1 MFYQRSIRVMNYYNY
16 TNRNYPCSCTP
27 SEDNSVV
34 IPGPQGPKGERG
46 PQGPKGEKGD
56 QGCPGPV
63 GPRGMAG
70 PMGPRGPQGV
80 RGDAGPK
87 GDPGMVGPQGIQGNQ
102 GPMGPQGDRGPV
114 GPKGDPGEMGP
125 IGPKGDK
132 GDAGERGPIGA
143 QGPMGEQ
150 GPQGVTGPQGPQ
162 GERGC
167 PGPMG
172 EQGPQGNTGSTGA
185 TPTIEVGTVSSGR
198 TAQVT
203 ANNTDTGIS
212 LDFVVPIG
220 ATGATGEQGPQGNTG
235 SIGATPTIEV
245 GTVSSGRTA
254 QVTANN
260 TDTGISLDFVVPVG
274 ATGATGAQG
283 IKGETG
289 AVGEQGPKGD
299 TGPIGITPTVQI
311 GTVNSGEIAQVTANE
326 TDTGVSLDF
335 VVPVGATGP
344 TGAQGAKGETGATGP
359 TGVQGTKGETGATG
373 PTGAQGAKGE
383 TGATGPTG
391 AQGAKGETGATG
403 PTGAQGAKGETGA
416 TGPTGAQG
424 IQGVTGQTPN
434 IAVAEDTP
442 TSYKVS
448 FKTDTQEITSPNLK
462 SNVAYYNAN
471 LATLNSYIDIPLDNL
486 TFTVANTSIT
496 SVRMSVQPKVAT
508 TPVLADIRR
517 TSIYDG
523 ASVESQTFNN
533 TTVAAK
539 LVIDDLVYSQS
550 QEINWIRIRQQNPT
564 TKLWSMCE
572 IRTFIS
578 QGGAR
583 TTVCVEWIYTGAS
596 FEVPTH
602 S

>member
-1 MFYQRSIRVMNYYNY
+1 MFYQRSIRVMNYYNC

-114 GPKGDPGEMGP
+114 GPKGD
-125 IGPKGDK
+125 K
-132 GDAGERGPIGA
+132 GDAGERGPVGA

-185 TPTIEVGTVSSGR
+185 TPTVEVGTVSSGR
-198 TAQVT
+198 TAQVI
-203 ANNTDTGIS
+203 ANNTDTG
-212 LDFVVPIG
+212 V
-220 ATGATGEQGPQGNTG
+220 
-235 SIGATPTIEV
+235 
-245 GTVSSGRTA
+245 
-254 QVTANN
+254 
-260 TDTGISLDFVVPVG
+260 SLDFVVPVG

-283 IKGETG
+283 ETG
-289 AVGEQGPKGD
+289 A
-299 TGPIGITPTVQI
+299 I
-311 GTVNSGEIAQVTANE
+311 
-326 TDTGVSLDF
+326 
-335 VVPVGATGP
+335 GP
-344 TGAQGAKGETGATGP
+344 TGAQGAKGEAGATGP
-359 TGVQGTKGETGATG
+359 TGV
-373 PTGAQGAKGE
+373 QGAKGE

-391 AQGAKGETGATG
+391 AQGAKGETGAA
-403 PTGAQGAKGETGA
+403 GA
-416 TGPTGAQG
+416 TGAQG

-486 TFTVANTSIT
+486 TFTVANTSTT

>member
-1 MFYQRSIRVMNYYNY
+1 MNYYNC

-34 IPGPQGPKGERG
+34 IPG

-132 GDAGERGPIGA
+132 GDAGERGPVGA

-185 TPTIEVGTVSSGR
+185 IPTVEVGTVSSGR
-198 TAQVT
+198 TAQVI
-203 ANNTDTGIS
+203 ANN
-212 LDFVVPIG
+212 
-220 ATGATGEQGPQGNTG
+220 
-235 SIGATPTIEV
+235 
-245 GTVSSGRTA
+245 
-254 QVTANN
+254 
-260 TDTGISLDFVVPVG
+260 
-274 ATGATGAQG
+274 
-283 IKGETG
+283 
-289 AVGEQGPKGD
+289 
-299 TGPIGITPTVQI
+299 
-311 GTVNSGEIAQVTANE
+311 

-335 VVPVGATGP
+335 VVPVGATGS
-344 TGAQGAKGETGATGP
+344 TGAKGETGATGS
-359 TGVQGTKGETGATG
+359 
-373 PTGAQGAKGE
+373 TGAQGAKGE
-383 TGATGPTG
+383 A
-391 AQGAKGETGATG
+391 
-403 PTGAQGAKGETGA
+403 GA

-486 TFTVANTSIT
+486 TFTVANTSTT

>member
-1 MFYQRSIRVMNYYNY
+1 MFYQRSIRVMNYYNC

-34 IPGPQGPKGERG
+34 IPGPQGPKGER
-46 PQGPKGEKGD
+46 
-56 QGCPGPV
+56 
-63 GPRGMAG
+63 
-70 PMGPRGPQGV
+70 
-80 RGDAGPK
+80 
-87 GDPGMVGPQGIQGNQ
+87 GPQGIQGNQ

-132 GDAGERGPIGA
+132 GDAGERGPVGA

-185 TPTIEVGTVSSGR
+185 TPTVEVGTVSSGR
-198 TAQVT
+198 TAQVI
-203 ANNTDTGIS
+203 ANN
-212 LDFVVPIG
+212 
-220 ATGATGEQGPQGNTG
+220 
-235 SIGATPTIEV
+235 
-245 GTVSSGRTA
+245 
-254 QVTANN
+254 
-260 TDTGISLDFVVPVG
+260 
-274 ATGATGAQG
+274 
-283 IKGETG
+283 
-289 AVGEQGPKGD
+289 
-299 TGPIGITPTVQI
+299 
-311 GTVNSGEIAQVTANE
+311 

-359 TGVQGTKGETGATG
+359 TGAQGAKGEAGATG
-373 PTGAQGAKGE
+373 PTGAQGAKGEAGATGPTGVQGAKGE

-416 TGPTGAQG
+416 TGATGAQG

-486 TFTVANTSIT
+486 TFTVANTSTT

>member
-1 MFYQRSIRVMNYYNY
+1 MFYQRSIRVMNYYNC

-114 GPKGDPGEMGP
+114 GPKGD
-125 IGPKGDK
+125 K
-132 GDAGERGPIGA
+132 GDAGERGPVGA

-185 TPTIEVGTVSSGR
+185 TPTVEVGTVSSGR
-198 TAQVT
+198 TAQVI
-203 ANNTDTGIS
+203 ANNTDTG
-212 LDFVVPIG
+212 V
-220 ATGATGEQGPQGNTG
+220 
-235 SIGATPTIEV
+235 
-245 GTVSSGRTA
+245 
-254 QVTANN
+254 
-260 TDTGISLDFVVPVG
+260 SLDFVVPVG

-283 IKGETG
+283 ETG
-289 AVGEQGPKGD
+289 A
-299 TGPIGITPTVQI
+299 I
-311 GTVNSGEIAQVTANE
+311 
-326 TDTGVSLDF
+326 
-335 VVPVGATGP
+335 GP
-344 TGAQGAKGETGATGP
+344 TGAQGAKGETGAA
-359 TGVQGTKGETGATG
+359 GA
-373 PTGAQGAKGE
+373 
-383 TGATGPTG
+383 
-391 AQGAKGETGATG
+391 
-403 PTGAQGAKGETGA
+403 
-416 TGPTGAQG
+416 TGAQG

-486 TFTVANTSIT
+486 TFTVANTSTT

>member
-1 MFYQRSIRVMNYYNY
+1 MFYQRSIRVMNYYNC

-132 GDAGERGPIGA
+132 GDAGERGPVGA

-185 TPTIEVGTVSSGR
+185 TPTVEVGTVSSGR
-198 TAQVT
+198 TAQVI
-203 ANNTDTGIS
+203 ANN
-212 LDFVVPIG
+212 
-220 ATGATGEQGPQGNTG
+220 
-235 SIGATPTIEV
+235 
-245 GTVSSGRTA
+245 
-254 QVTANN
+254 
-260 TDTGISLDFVVPVG
+260 
-274 ATGATGAQG
+274 
-283 IKGETG
+283 
-289 AVGEQGPKGD
+289 
-299 TGPIGITPTVQI
+299 
-311 GTVNSGEIAQVTANE
+311 

-335 VVPVGATGP
+335 VVPVGAA
-344 TGAQGAKGETGATGP
+344 GA
-359 TGVQGTKGETGATG
+359 
-373 PTGAQGAKGE
+373 
-383 TGATGPTG
+383 
-391 AQGAKGETGATG
+391 
-403 PTGAQGAKGETGA
+403 
-416 TGPTGAQG
+416 TGAQG

-486 TFTVANTSIT
+486 TFTVANTSTT

>member
-1 MFYQRSIRVMNYYNY
+1 MFYQRSIRVMNYYNC

-114 GPKGDPGEMGP
+114 GPKGD
-125 IGPKGDK
+125 K
-132 GDAGERGPIGA
+132 GDAGERGPVGA

-185 TPTIEVGTVSSGR
+185 IPTVEVGTVSSGR
-198 TAQVT
+198 TAQVI
-203 ANNTDTGIS
+203 ANNTDTG
-212 LDFVVPIG
+212 V
-220 ATGATGEQGPQGNTG
+220 
-235 SIGATPTIEV
+235 
-245 GTVSSGRTA
+245 
-254 QVTANN
+254 
-260 TDTGISLDFVVPVG
+260 SLDFVVPVG

-283 IKGETG
+283 ETG
-289 AVGEQGPKGD
+289 A
-299 TGPIGITPTVQI
+299 I
-311 GTVNSGEIAQVTANE
+311 
-326 TDTGVSLDF
+326 
-335 VVPVGATGP
+335 
-344 TGAQGAKGETGATGP
+344 
-359 TGVQGTKGETGATG
+359 G

-403 PTGAQGAKGETGA
+403 AS
-416 TGPTGAQG
+416 GAQG

-486 TFTVANTSIT
+486 TFTVANTSTT

>member
-1 MFYQRSIRVMNYYNY
+1 MNYYNC

-34 IPGPQGPKGERG
+34 IPGPQGPKGER
-46 PQGPKGEKGD
+46 
-56 QGCPGPV
+56 
-63 GPRGMAG
+63 
-70 PMGPRGPQGV
+70 
-80 RGDAGPK
+80 
-87 GDPGMVGPQGIQGNQ
+87 GPQGIQGNQ

-132 GDAGERGPIGA
+132 GDAGERGPVGA

-185 TPTIEVGTVSSGR
+185 TPTVEVGTVSSGR
-198 TAQVT
+198 TAQVI
-203 ANNTDTGIS
+203 ANNTDTG
-212 LDFVVPIG
+212 V
-220 ATGATGEQGPQGNTG
+220 
-235 SIGATPTIEV
+235 
-245 GTVSSGRTA
+245 
-254 QVTANN
+254 
-260 TDTGISLDFVVPVG
+260 SLDFVVPVG

-283 IKGETG
+283 ETG
-289 AVGEQGPKGD
+289 A
-299 TGPIGITPTVQI
+299 I
-311 GTVNSGEIAQVTANE
+311 
-326 TDTGVSLDF
+326 
-335 VVPVGATGP
+335 GP
-344 TGAQGAKGETGATGP
+344 TGAQGA
-359 TGVQGTKGETGATG
+359 QGETGATG

-403 PTGAQGAKGETGA
+403 A
-416 TGPTGAQG
+416 TGAQG

-486 TFTVANTSIT
+486 TFTVANTSTT

>member
-1 MFYQRSIRVMNYYNY
+1 MNYYNC

-34 IPGPQGPKGERG
+34 IPGPQGPKGER
-46 PQGPKGEKGD
+46 
-56 QGCPGPV
+56 
-63 GPRGMAG
+63 
-70 PMGPRGPQGV
+70 
-80 RGDAGPK
+80 
-87 GDPGMVGPQGIQGNQ
+87 GPQGIQGNQ

-132 GDAGERGPIGA
+132 GDAGERGPVGA

-185 TPTIEVGTVSSGR
+185 TPTVEVGTVSSGR
-198 TAQVT
+198 TAQVI
-203 ANNTDTGIS
+203 ANNTDTG
-212 LDFVVPIG
+212 V
-220 ATGATGEQGPQGNTG
+220 
-235 SIGATPTIEV
+235 
-245 GTVSSGRTA
+245 
-254 QVTANN
+254 
-260 TDTGISLDFVVPVG
+260 SLDFVVPVG

-283 IKGETG
+283 ETG
-289 AVGEQGPKGD
+289 AIGPTGAQGAKGEAGA
-299 TGPIGITPTVQI
+299 TGPTGAQ
-311 GTVNSGEIAQVTANE
+311 GAKGEA
-326 TDTGVSLDF
+326 GV
-335 VVPVGATGP
+335 TGP
-344 TGAQGAKGETGATGP
+344 TGAQGAKGETGATG
-359 TGVQGTKGETGATG
+359 A
-373 PTGAQGAKGE
+373 
-383 TGATGPTG
+383 
-391 AQGAKGETGATG
+391 
-403 PTGAQGAKGETGA
+403 
-416 TGPTGAQG
+416 TGAQG

-486 TFTVANTSIT
+486 TFTVANTSTT

>member
-1 MFYQRSIRVMNYYNY
+1 MNYYNC
-16 TNRNYPCSCTP
+16 TNRNYPYSCTP

-63 GPRGMAG
+63 GPRGMVG

-132 GDAGERGPIGA
+132 GDAGERGPVGA
-143 QGPMGEQ
+143 QGPIGEQ

-185 TPTIEVGTVSSGR
+185 TPTVEVGTVSSGR
-198 TAQVT
+198 TAQVI
-203 ANNTDTGIS
+203 ANNTDTG
-212 LDFVVPIG
+212 V
-220 ATGATGEQGPQGNTG
+220 
-235 SIGATPTIEV
+235 
-245 GTVSSGRTA
+245 
-254 QVTANN
+254 
-260 TDTGISLDFVVPVG
+260 SLDFVVPVG

-283 IKGETG
+283 VKGETG
-289 AVGEQGPKGD
+289 A
-299 TGPIGITPTVQI
+299 TG
-311 GTVNSGEIAQVTANE
+311 A
-326 TDTGVSLDF
+326 
-335 VVPVGATGP
+335 
-344 TGAQGAKGETGATGP
+344 TGAQGVKGETGATGP
-359 TGVQGTKGETGATG
+359 TGVQGIKGETGATG
-373 PTGAQGAKGE
+373 A
-383 TGATGPTG
+383 
-391 AQGAKGETGATG
+391 
-403 PTGAQGAKGETGA
+403 
-416 TGPTGAQG
+416 TGAQG

-486 TFTVANTSIT
+486 IFTVANTSIT
-496 SVRMSVQPKVAT
+496 SVRMSVQPKVST

-539 LVIDDLVYSQS
+539 LVVDDLVYSQS

-583 TTVCVEWIYTGAS
+583 TTICVEWIYTGAS

>member
-1 MFYQRSIRVMNYYNY
+1 
-16 TNRNYPCSCTP
+16 
-27 SEDNSVV
+27 
-34 IPGPQGPKGERG
+34 
-46 PQGPKGEKGD
+46 
-56 QGCPGPV
+56 
-63 GPRGMAG
+63 
-70 PMGPRGPQGV
+70 
-80 RGDAGPK
+80 
-87 GDPGMVGPQGIQGNQ
+87 
-102 GPMGPQGDRGPV
+102 MGPQGDRGPV

-132 GDAGERGPIGA
+132 GDAGERGPVGA

-172 EQGPQGNTGSTGA
+172 EQGPQGNTGPTGA

-198 TAQVT
+198 TAQVI
-203 ANNTDTGIS
+203 ANNTDTG
-212 LDFVVPIG
+212 V
-220 ATGATGEQGPQGNTG
+220 
-235 SIGATPTIEV
+235 
-245 GTVSSGRTA
+245 
-254 QVTANN
+254 
-260 TDTGISLDFVVPVG
+260 SLDFVVPVG

-283 IKGETG
+283 ETG
-289 AVGEQGPKGD
+289 A
-299 TGPIGITPTVQI
+299 I
-311 GTVNSGEIAQVTANE
+311 
-326 TDTGVSLDF
+326 
-335 VVPVGATGP
+335 
-344 TGAQGAKGETGATGP
+344 
-359 TGVQGTKGETGATG
+359 G

-391 AQGAKGETGATG
+391 AQGAKGEPGATG

-416 TGPTGAQG
+416 TGATGAQG

-486 TFTVANTSIT
+486 TFTVANTSTT

>member
-1 MFYQRSIRVMNYYNY
+1 MNYYNC
-16 TNRNYPCSCTP
+16 TNRNYPYSCTP

-34 IPGPQGPKGERG
+34 IPGPQGPKGDRG

-132 GDAGERGPIGA
+132 GDAGERGPVGA

-185 TPTIEVGTVSSGR
+185 TKTVEVGTVSSGR
-198 TAQVT
+198 IAQVI
-203 ANNTDTGIS
+203 ANNTDTG
-212 LDFVVPIG
+212 V
-220 ATGATGEQGPQGNTG
+220 
-235 SIGATPTIEV
+235 
-245 GTVSSGRTA
+245 
-254 QVTANN
+254 
-260 TDTGISLDFVVPVG
+260 SLDFVVPVG

-283 IKGETG
+283 AKGETG
-289 AVGEQGPKGD
+289 ATGVTGEQGPKGE
-299 TGPIGITPTVQI
+299 TGSIGITPTVQI
-311 GTVNSGEIAQVTANE
+311 GTVSSGEIAQVTANE

-335 VVPVGATGP
+335 VVPVGATGA
-344 TGAQGAKGETGATGP
+344 TGAQGAKGETGATG
-359 TGVQGTKGETGATG
+359 A
-373 PTGAQGAKGE
+373 TGAQGAKGE
-383 TGATGPTG
+383 TGATGATG
-391 AQGAKGETGATG
+391 AQGVKGETGATG
-403 PTGAQGAKGETGA
+403 PTGVQGIKGETGA
-416 TGPTGAQG
+416 TGATGAQG

-471 LATLNSYIDIPLDNL
+471 LSTLNSYIDIPLDNL
-486 TFTVANTSIT
+486 IFTVANTSIT
-496 SVRMSVQPKVAT
+496 SVRMSVQPKVST

-539 LVIDDLVYSQS
+539 LVVDDLVYSQS

-583 TTVCVEWIYTGAS
+583 TTICVEWIYTGAS

>member
-1 MFYQRSIRVMNYYNY
+1 MNYYNC

-34 IPGPQGPKGERG
+34 IPGPQGPKGER
-46 PQGPKGEKGD
+46 
-56 QGCPGPV
+56 
-63 GPRGMAG
+63 
-70 PMGPRGPQGV
+70 
-80 RGDAGPK
+80 
-87 GDPGMVGPQGIQGNQ
+87 GPQGIQGNQ

-132 GDAGERGPIGA
+132 GDAGERGPVGA

-185 TPTIEVGTVSSGR
+185 TPTVEVGTVSSGR
-198 TAQVT
+198 TAQVI
-203 ANNTDTGIS
+203 ANNTDTG
-212 LDFVVPIG
+212 V
-220 ATGATGEQGPQGNTG
+220 
-235 SIGATPTIEV
+235 
-245 GTVSSGRTA
+245 
-254 QVTANN
+254 
-260 TDTGISLDFVVPVG
+260 SLDFVVPVG

-283 IKGETG
+283 ETG
-289 AVGEQGPKGD
+289 A
-299 TGPIGITPTVQI
+299 I
-311 GTVNSGEIAQVTANE
+311 
-326 TDTGVSLDF
+326 
-335 VVPVGATGP
+335 GP
-344 TGAQGAKGETGATGP
+344 TGAQGAKGETGAIGP
-359 TGVQGTKGETGATG
+359 TGAQGAQGETGATG

-391 AQGAKGETGATG
+391 AQGAKGEAGATG

-416 TGPTGAQG
+416 TGPTGAQGAKGEAGATGPTGAQGAKGETGATGATGAQG

-486 TFTVANTSIT
+486 TFTVANTSTT

-539 LVIDDLVYSQS
+539 LVIDDLGYSQS

>member
-1 MFYQRSIRVMNYYNY
+1 MNYYNC

-34 IPGPQGPKGERG
+34 IPGPQGPKGER
-46 PQGPKGEKGD
+46 
-56 QGCPGPV
+56 
-63 GPRGMAG
+63 
-70 PMGPRGPQGV
+70 
-80 RGDAGPK
+80 
-87 GDPGMVGPQGIQGNQ
+87 GPQGIQGNQ

-132 GDAGERGPIGA
+132 GDAGERGPVGA

-185 TPTIEVGTVSSGR
+185 TPTVEVGTVSSGR
-198 TAQVT
+198 TAQVI
-203 ANNTDTGIS
+203 ANNTDTG
-212 LDFVVPIG
+212 V
-220 ATGATGEQGPQGNTG
+220 
-235 SIGATPTIEV
+235 
-245 GTVSSGRTA
+245 
-254 QVTANN
+254 
-260 TDTGISLDFVVPVG
+260 SLDFVVPVG

-283 IKGETG
+283 ETG
-289 AVGEQGPKGD
+289 AIGPTGAQGAQGE
-299 TGPIGITPTVQI
+299 T
-311 GTVNSGEIAQVTANE
+311 
-326 TDTGVSLDF
+326 
-335 VVPVGATGP
+335 GATGP
-344 TGAQGAKGETGATGP
+344 TGAQGAKGEAGATGP
-359 TGVQGTKGETGATG
+359 TGV
-373 PTGAQGAKGE
+373 QGAKGE

-403 PTGAQGAKGETGA
+403 A
-416 TGPTGAQG
+416 TGAQG

-486 TFTVANTSIT
+486 TFTVANTSTT

>member
-1 MFYQRSIRVMNYYNY
+1 MNYYNC

-132 GDAGERGPIGA
+132 GDAGERGPVGA

-185 TPTIEVGTVSSGR
+185 TPTVEVGTVSSGR
-198 TAQVT
+198 TAQVI
-203 ANNTDTGIS
+203 ANNTDTG
-212 LDFVVPIG
+212 V
-220 ATGATGEQGPQGNTG
+220 
-235 SIGATPTIEV
+235 
-245 GTVSSGRTA
+245 
-254 QVTANN
+254 
-260 TDTGISLDFVVPVG
+260 SLDFVVPVG
-274 ATGATGAQG
+274 ATGATGAQ
-283 IKGETG
+283 
-289 AVGEQGPKGD
+289 
-299 TGPIGITPTVQI
+299 
-311 GTVNSGEIAQVTANE
+311 
-326 TDTGVSLDF
+326 
-335 VVPVGATGP
+335 
-344 TGAQGAKGETGATGP
+344 
-359 TGVQGTKGETGATG
+359 GETGATG

-391 AQGAKGETGATG
+391 AQGAKGETGAA
-403 PTGAQGAKGETGA
+403 GA
-416 TGPTGAQG
+416 TGAQG

-486 TFTVANTSIT
+486 TFTVANTSTT

>member
-1 MFYQRSIRVMNYYNY
+1 MNYYNC

-34 IPGPQGPKGERG
+34 IPGPQGPKGER
-46 PQGPKGEKGD
+46 
-56 QGCPGPV
+56 
-63 GPRGMAG
+63 
-70 PMGPRGPQGV
+70 
-80 RGDAGPK
+80 
-87 GDPGMVGPQGIQGNQ
+87 GPQGIQGNQ

-132 GDAGERGPIGA
+132 GDAGERGPVGA

-185 TPTIEVGTVSSGR
+185 TPTVEVGTVSSGR
-198 TAQVT
+198 TAQVI
-203 ANNTDTGIS
+203 ANN
-212 LDFVVPIG
+212 
-220 ATGATGEQGPQGNTG
+220 
-235 SIGATPTIEV
+235 
-245 GTVSSGRTA
+245 
-254 QVTANN
+254 
-260 TDTGISLDFVVPVG
+260 
-274 ATGATGAQG
+274 
-283 IKGETG
+283 
-289 AVGEQGPKGD
+289 
-299 TGPIGITPTVQI
+299 
-311 GTVNSGEIAQVTANE
+311 

-335 VVPVGATGP
+335 VVPVGATG
-344 TGAQGAKGETGATGP
+344 A
-359 TGVQGTKGETGATG
+359 
-373 PTGAQGAKGE
+373 
-383 TGATGPTG
+383 
-391 AQGAKGETGATG
+391 
-403 PTGAQGAKGETGA
+403 
-416 TGPTGAQG
+416 TGAQG

-486 TFTVANTSIT
+486 TFTVANTSTT

>member
-1 MFYQRSIRVMNYYNY
+1 MFV
-16 TNRNYPCSCTP
+16 
-27 SEDNSVV
+27 SVH
-34 IPGPQGPKGERG
+34 
-46 PQGPKGEKGD
+46 
-56 QGCPGPV
+56 
-63 GPRGMAG
+63 
-70 PMGPRGPQGV
+70 
-80 RGDAGPK
+80 
-87 GDPGMVGPQGIQGNQ
+87 
-102 GPMGPQGDRGPV
+102 
-114 GPKGDPGEMGP
+114 
-125 IGPKGDK
+125 
-132 GDAGERGPIGA
+132 
-143 QGPMGEQ
+143 
-150 GPQGVTGPQGPQ
+150 
-162 GERGC
+162 
-167 PGPMG
+167 
-172 EQGPQGNTGSTGA
+172 
-185 TPTIEVGTVSSGR
+185 
-198 TAQVT
+198 
-203 ANNTDTGIS
+203 
-212 LDFVVPIG
+212 L
-220 ATGATGEQGPQGNTG
+220 
-235 SIGATPTIEV
+235 
-245 GTVSSGRTA
+245 
-254 QVTANN
+254 
-260 TDTGISLDFVVPVG
+260 
-274 ATGATGAQG
+274 
-283 IKGETG
+283 
-289 AVGEQGPKGD
+289 
-299 TGPIGITPTVQI
+299 
-311 GTVNSGEIAQVTANE
+311 
-326 TDTGVSLDF
+326 
-335 VVPVGATGP
+335 
-344 TGAQGAKGETGATGP
+344 AKGETGATG
-359 TGVQGTKGETGATG
+359 A
-373 PTGAQGAKGE
+373 
-383 TGATGPTG
+383 
-391 AQGAKGETGATG
+391 
-403 PTGAQGAKGETGA
+403 
-416 TGPTGAQG
+416 TGAQG

-486 TFTVANTSIT
+486 TFTVANTSTT

>member
-1 MFYQRSIRVMNYYNY
+1 MNYYNC

-34 IPGPQGPKGERG
+34 IPGPQGPKGER
-46 PQGPKGEKGD
+46 
-56 QGCPGPV
+56 
-63 GPRGMAG
+63 
-70 PMGPRGPQGV
+70 
-80 RGDAGPK
+80 
-87 GDPGMVGPQGIQGNQ
+87 GPQGIQGNQ

-132 GDAGERGPIGA
+132 GDAGERGPVGA

-185 TPTIEVGTVSSGR
+185 TPTVEVGTVSSGR
-198 TAQVT
+198 TAQVI
-203 ANNTDTGIS
+203 ANNTDTG
-212 LDFVVPIG
+212 V
-220 ATGATGEQGPQGNTG
+220 
-235 SIGATPTIEV
+235 
-245 GTVSSGRTA
+245 
-254 QVTANN
+254 
-260 TDTGISLDFVVPVG
+260 SLDFVVPVG

-283 IKGETG
+283 E
-289 AVGEQGPKGD
+289 A
-299 TGPIGITPTVQI
+299 
-311 GTVNSGEIAQVTANE
+311 
-326 TDTGVSLDF
+326 
-335 VVPVGATGP
+335 GATGP
-344 TGAQGAKGETGATGP
+344 TGAQGAKGEAGATGP
-359 TGVQGTKGETGATG
+359 TGV
-373 PTGAQGAKGE
+373 QGAKGE

-416 TGPTGAQG
+416 TGATGAQG

-486 TFTVANTSIT
+486 TFTVANTSTT

>member
-1 MFYQRSIRVMNYYNY
+1 MNYYNC

-114 GPKGDPGEMGP
+114 GPKGDPGEMGL

-132 GDAGERGPIGA
+132 GDAGERGPVGA

-185 TPTIEVGTVSSGR
+185 IPTVEVGTVSSGR
-198 TAQVT
+198 TAQVI
-203 ANNTDTGIS
+203 ANN
-212 LDFVVPIG
+212 
-220 ATGATGEQGPQGNTG
+220 
-235 SIGATPTIEV
+235 
-245 GTVSSGRTA
+245 
-254 QVTANN
+254 
-260 TDTGISLDFVVPVG
+260 
-274 ATGATGAQG
+274 
-283 IKGETG
+283 
-289 AVGEQGPKGD
+289 
-299 TGPIGITPTVQI
+299 
-311 GTVNSGEIAQVTANE
+311 

-335 VVPVGATGP
+335 VVPVGATGS
-344 TGAQGAKGETGATGP
+344 TGAKGETGAIGP
-359 TGVQGTKGETGATG
+359 TGAQGAQGETGATG

-383 TGATGPTG
+383 A
-391 AQGAKGETGATG
+391 
-403 PTGAQGAKGETGA
+403 GA

-486 TFTVANTSIT
+486 TFTVANTSTT

>member
-1 MFYQRSIRVMNYYNY
+1 MFYQRSIRVMNYYNC

-46 PQGPKGEKGD
+46 PQG
-56 QGCPGPV
+56 
-63 GPRGMAG
+63 
-70 PMGPRGPQGV
+70 
-80 RGDAGPK
+80 
-87 GDPGMVGPQGIQGNQ
+87 IQGNQ

-114 GPKGDPGEMGP
+114 GPKGD
-125 IGPKGDK
+125 K
-132 GDAGERGPIGA
+132 GDAGERGPVGA

-185 TPTIEVGTVSSGR
+185 IPTVEVGTVSSGR
-198 TAQVT
+198 TAQVI
-203 ANNTDTGIS
+203 ANNTDTG
-212 LDFVVPIG
+212 V
-220 ATGATGEQGPQGNTG
+220 
-235 SIGATPTIEV
+235 
-245 GTVSSGRTA
+245 
-254 QVTANN
+254 
-260 TDTGISLDFVVPVG
+260 SLDFVVPVG

-283 IKGETG
+283 ETG
-289 AVGEQGPKGD
+289 A
-299 TGPIGITPTVQI
+299 I
-311 GTVNSGEIAQVTANE
+311 
-326 TDTGVSLDF
+326 
-335 VVPVGATGP
+335 
-344 TGAQGAKGETGATGP
+344 
-359 TGVQGTKGETGATG
+359 G

-403 PTGAQGAKGETGA
+403 A
-416 TGPTGAQG
+416 TGAQG

-486 TFTVANTSIT
+486 TFTVANTSTT

>member
-1 MFYQRSIRVMNYYNY
+1 MNYYNC

-34 IPGPQGPKGERG
+34 IPGPQGPKGDRG

-63 GPRGMAG
+63 GPRGMVG

-132 GDAGERGPIGA
+132 GDAGERGPVGA

-185 TPTIEVGTVSSGR
+185 TPTVAVGTVSSGR
-198 TAQVT
+198 TAQVI
-203 ANNTDTGIS
+203 ANNTDTGVS

-220 ATGATGEQGPQGNTG
+220 ATGATGTQGPQGNTG
-235 SIGATPTIEV
+235 STGATPTVEV

-254 QVTANN
+254 QVIANN
-260 TDTGISLDFVVPVG
+260 TDTGVSLDFVVPIG

-283 IKGETG
+283 AKGETG
-289 AVGEQGPKGD
+289 ATGATGQQGPKGD
-299 TGPIGITPTVQI
+299 TGSIGITPTVQI
-311 GTVNSGEIAQVTANE
+311 GTVSSGEIAQVTANE

-335 VVPVGATGP
+335 VVPVGATGA
-344 TGAQGAKGETGATGP
+344 TGAQGVKGETGATGATGAQGVKGETGATGATGAQGVKGETGATGATGAQGVKGETGATGP
-359 TGVQGTKGETGATG
+359 TGVQGIKGETGATG
-373 PTGAQGAKGE
+373 A
-383 TGATGPTG
+383 
-391 AQGAKGETGATG
+391 
-403 PTGAQGAKGETGA
+403 
-416 TGPTGAQG
+416 TGAQG

-539 LVIDDLVYSQS
+539 LVVDDLVYSQS

-583 TTVCVEWIYTGAS
+583 TTICVEWIYTGAS

>member
-1 MFYQRSIRVMNYYNY
+1 MNYYNC

-114 GPKGDPGEMGP
+114 GPKGD
-125 IGPKGDK
+125 K
-132 GDAGERGPIGA
+132 GDAGERGPVGA

-185 TPTIEVGTVSSGR
+185 IPTVEVGTVSSGR
-198 TAQVT
+198 TAQVI
-203 ANNTDTGIS
+203 ANNTDTG
-212 LDFVVPIG
+212 V
-220 ATGATGEQGPQGNTG
+220 
-235 SIGATPTIEV
+235 
-245 GTVSSGRTA
+245 
-254 QVTANN
+254 
-260 TDTGISLDFVVPVG
+260 SLDFVVPVG

-283 IKGETG
+283 ETG
-289 AVGEQGPKGD
+289 A
-299 TGPIGITPTVQI
+299 I
-311 GTVNSGEIAQVTANE
+311 
-326 TDTGVSLDF
+326 
-335 VVPVGATGP
+335 
-344 TGAQGAKGETGATGP
+344 
-359 TGVQGTKGETGATG
+359 G

-403 PTGAQGAKGETGA
+403 A
-416 TGPTGAQG
+416 TGAQG

-471 LATLNSYIDIPLDNL
+471 LTTLNSYIDIPLDNL
-486 TFTVANTSIT
+486 TFTVANTSTT

>member
-1 MFYQRSIRVMNYYNY
+1 
-16 TNRNYPCSCTP
+16 
-27 SEDNSVV
+27 
-34 IPGPQGPKGERG
+34 
-46 PQGPKGEKGD
+46 
-56 QGCPGPV
+56 
-63 GPRGMAG
+63 MAG

-132 GDAGERGPIGA
+132 GDAGERGPVGA

-185 TPTIEVGTVSSGR
+185 TPTVEVGTVSSGR
-198 TAQVT
+198 IAQVI
-203 ANNTDTGIS
+203 ANNTDTG
-212 LDFVVPIG
+212 V
-220 ATGATGEQGPQGNTG
+220 
-235 SIGATPTIEV
+235 
-245 GTVSSGRTA
+245 
-254 QVTANN
+254 
-260 TDTGISLDFVVPVG
+260 SLDFVVPVG

-283 IKGETG
+283 AKGETG
-289 AVGEQGPKGD
+289 A
-299 TGPIGITPTVQI
+299 TG
-311 GTVNSGEIAQVTANE
+311 A
-326 TDTGVSLDF
+326 
-335 VVPVGATGP
+335 
-344 TGAQGAKGETGATGP
+344 TGAQGAKGETGATGA
-359 TGVQGTKGETGATG
+359 TGAQGVKGETGATG
-373 PTGAQGAKGE
+373 PTGVQGIKGE
-383 TGATGPTG
+383 TGATG
-391 AQGAKGETGATG
+391 A
-403 PTGAQGAKGETGA
+403 
-416 TGPTGAQG
+416 TGAQG

-486 TFTVANTSIT
+486 IFTVANTSIT
-496 SVRMSVQPKVAT
+496 SVRMSVQPKVST

-539 LVIDDLVYSQS
+539 LVVDDLVYSQS

-583 TTVCVEWIYTGAS
+583 TTICVEWIYTGAS

>member
-1 MFYQRSIRVMNYYNY
+1 MNYYNC

-132 GDAGERGPIGA
+132 GDAGERGPVGA

-185 TPTIEVGTVSSGR
+185 TPTVEVGTVSSGR
-198 TAQVT
+198 TAQVI
-203 ANNTDTGIS
+203 ANN
-212 LDFVVPIG
+212 
-220 ATGATGEQGPQGNTG
+220 
-235 SIGATPTIEV
+235 
-245 GTVSSGRTA
+245 
-254 QVTANN
+254 
-260 TDTGISLDFVVPVG
+260 
-274 ATGATGAQG
+274 
-283 IKGETG
+283 
-289 AVGEQGPKGD
+289 
-299 TGPIGITPTVQI
+299 
-311 GTVNSGEIAQVTANE
+311 

-335 VVPVGATGP
+335 VVPVGAA
-344 TGAQGAKGETGATGP
+344 GA
-359 TGVQGTKGETGATG
+359 
-373 PTGAQGAKGE
+373 
-383 TGATGPTG
+383 
-391 AQGAKGETGATG
+391 
-403 PTGAQGAKGETGA
+403 
-416 TGPTGAQG
+416 TGAQG

-486 TFTVANTSIT
+486 TFTVANTSTT

>member
-1 MFYQRSIRVMNYYNY
+1 MNYYNC

-132 GDAGERGPIGA
+132 GDAGERGPVGA

-185 TPTIEVGTVSSGR
+185 IPTVEVGTVSSGR
-198 TAQVT
+198 TAQVI
-203 ANNTDTGIS
+203 ANN
-212 LDFVVPIG
+212 
-220 ATGATGEQGPQGNTG
+220 
-235 SIGATPTIEV
+235 
-245 GTVSSGRTA
+245 
-254 QVTANN
+254 
-260 TDTGISLDFVVPVG
+260 
-274 ATGATGAQG
+274 
-283 IKGETG
+283 
-289 AVGEQGPKGD
+289 
-299 TGPIGITPTVQI
+299 
-311 GTVNSGEIAQVTANE
+311 

-335 VVPVGATGP
+335 VVPVGATG
-344 TGAQGAKGETGATGP
+344 AT
-359 TGVQGTKGETGATG
+359 
-373 PTGAQGAKGE
+373 GAKGE

-391 AQGAKGETGATG
+391 AQGAQGETGATG
-403 PTGAQGAKGETGA
+403 A
-416 TGPTGAQG
+416 TGAQG

-486 TFTVANTSIT
+486 TFTVANTSTT

>member
-1 MFYQRSIRVMNYYNY
+1 
-16 TNRNYPCSCTP
+16 
-27 SEDNSVV
+27 
-34 IPGPQGPKGERG
+34 
-46 PQGPKGEKGD
+46 
-56 QGCPGPV
+56 
-63 GPRGMAG
+63 
-70 PMGPRGPQGV
+70 
-80 RGDAGPK
+80 
-87 GDPGMVGPQGIQGNQ
+87 
-102 GPMGPQGDRGPV
+102 MGPQGDRGPV

-132 GDAGERGPIGA
+132 GDAGERGPVGA

-185 TPTIEVGTVSSGR
+185 TPTVEVGTVSSGR
-198 TAQVT
+198 TAQVI
-203 ANNTDTGIS
+203 ANNTDTG
-212 LDFVVPIG
+212 V
-220 ATGATGEQGPQGNTG
+220 
-235 SIGATPTIEV
+235 
-245 GTVSSGRTA
+245 
-254 QVTANN
+254 
-260 TDTGISLDFVVPVG
+260 SLDFVVPVG
-274 ATGATGAQG
+274 ATGATGA
-283 IKGETG
+283 KGETG
-289 AVGEQGPKGD
+289 AIGPTGAQGAQGE
-299 TGPIGITPTVQI
+299 T
-311 GTVNSGEIAQVTANE
+311 
-326 TDTGVSLDF
+326 
-335 VVPVGATGP
+335 GATGP

-359 TGVQGTKGETGATG
+359 TGAQGAKGEAGATGPTGAQGAKGESGATGPTGVQGAKGETGATG
-373 PTGAQGAKGE
+373 PTGVQGAKGE

-416 TGPTGAQG
+416 TGATGAQG

-486 TFTVANTSIT
+486 TFTVANTSTT

>member
-1 MFYQRSIRVMNYYNY
+1 MNYYNC

-34 IPGPQGPKGERG
+34 IPGPQGPKGER
-46 PQGPKGEKGD
+46 
-56 QGCPGPV
+56 
-63 GPRGMAG
+63 
-70 PMGPRGPQGV
+70 
-80 RGDAGPK
+80 
-87 GDPGMVGPQGIQGNQ
+87 GPQGIQGNQ

-132 GDAGERGPIGA
+132 GDAGERGPVGA

-185 TPTIEVGTVSSGR
+185 TPTVEVGTVSSGR
-198 TAQVT
+198 TAQVI
-203 ANNTDTGIS
+203 ANNTDTG
-212 LDFVVPIG
+212 V
-220 ATGATGEQGPQGNTG
+220 
-235 SIGATPTIEV
+235 
-245 GTVSSGRTA
+245 
-254 QVTANN
+254 
-260 TDTGISLDFVVPVG
+260 SLDFVVPVG

-283 IKGETG
+283 ETG
-289 AVGEQGPKGD
+289 A
-299 TGPIGITPTVQI
+299 I
-311 GTVNSGEIAQVTANE
+311 
-326 TDTGVSLDF
+326 
-335 VVPVGATGP
+335 GP
-344 TGAQGAKGETGATGP
+344 TGAQGAKGETGAIGP
-359 TGVQGTKGETGATG
+359 TGAQGAQGETGATG

-383 TGATGPTG
+383 TGATG
-391 AQGAKGETGATG
+391 A
-403 PTGAQGAKGETGA
+403 
-416 TGPTGAQG
+416 TGAQG

-486 TFTVANTSIT
+486 TFTVANTSTT

>member
-1 MFYQRSIRVMNYYNY
+1 
-16 TNRNYPCSCTP
+16 
-27 SEDNSVV
+27 
-34 IPGPQGPKGERG
+34 
-46 PQGPKGEKGD
+46 
-56 QGCPGPV
+56 
-63 GPRGMAG
+63 
-70 PMGPRGPQGV
+70 
-80 RGDAGPK
+80 
-87 GDPGMVGPQGIQGNQ
+87 
-102 GPMGPQGDRGPV
+102 
-114 GPKGDPGEMGP
+114 MGP

-132 GDAGERGPIGA
+132 GDAGERGPVGA

-185 TPTIEVGTVSSGR
+185 TPTVEVGTVSSGR
-198 TAQVT
+198 TAQVI
-203 ANNTDTGIS
+203 ANNTDTG
-212 LDFVVPIG
+212 V
-220 ATGATGEQGPQGNTG
+220 
-235 SIGATPTIEV
+235 
-245 GTVSSGRTA
+245 
-254 QVTANN
+254 
-260 TDTGISLDFVVPVG
+260 SLDFVVPVG

-283 IKGETG
+283 ETG
-289 AVGEQGPKGD
+289 A
-299 TGPIGITPTVQI
+299 I
-311 GTVNSGEIAQVTANE
+311 
-326 TDTGVSLDF
+326 
-335 VVPVGATGP
+335 GP
-344 TGAQGAKGETGATGP
+344 TGAQGAKGEAGATGP
-359 TGVQGTKGETGATG
+359 TGV
-373 PTGAQGAKGE
+373 QGAKGE

-403 PTGAQGAKGETGA
+403 PTGAQGAKGEAGA
-416 TGPTGAQG
+416 TGPTGAQGAKGETGAAGATGAQG
-424 IQGVTGQTPN
+424 IQGVTGQTSN

-486 TFTVANTSIT
+486 TFTVANTSTT

>member
-1 MFYQRSIRVMNYYNY
+1 MFYQRSIRVMNYYNC

-132 GDAGERGPIGA
+132 GDAGERGPVGA

-185 TPTIEVGTVSSGR
+185 IPTVEVGTVSSGR
-198 TAQVT
+198 TAQVI
-203 ANNTDTGIS
+203 ANN
-212 LDFVVPIG
+212 
-220 ATGATGEQGPQGNTG
+220 
-235 SIGATPTIEV
+235 
-245 GTVSSGRTA
+245 
-254 QVTANN
+254 
-260 TDTGISLDFVVPVG
+260 
-274 ATGATGAQG
+274 
-283 IKGETG
+283 
-289 AVGEQGPKGD
+289 
-299 TGPIGITPTVQI
+299 
-311 GTVNSGEIAQVTANE
+311 

-335 VVPVGATGP
+335 VVPVGATGA
-344 TGAQGAKGETGATGP
+344 TGAKGETGATG
-359 TGVQGTKGETGATG
+359 A
-373 PTGAQGAKGE
+373 
-383 TGATGPTG
+383 
-391 AQGAKGETGATG
+391 
-403 PTGAQGAKGETGA
+403 
-416 TGPTGAQG
+416 TGAQG

-486 TFTVANTSIT
+486 TFTVANTSTT

>member
-1 MFYQRSIRVMNYYNY
+1 MNYYNC

-34 IPGPQGPKGERG
+34 IPGPQGPKGER
-46 PQGPKGEKGD
+46 
-56 QGCPGPV
+56 
-63 GPRGMAG
+63 
-70 PMGPRGPQGV
+70 
-80 RGDAGPK
+80 
-87 GDPGMVGPQGIQGNQ
+87 GPQGIQGNQ

-132 GDAGERGPIGA
+132 GDAGERGPVGA
-143 QGPMGEQ
+143 QGPMGE
-150 GPQGVTGPQGPQ
+150 QGPQ

-185 TPTIEVGTVSSGR
+185 TPTVEVGTVSSGR
-198 TAQVT
+198 TAQVI
-203 ANNTDTGIS
+203 ANNTDTG
-212 LDFVVPIG
+212 V
-220 ATGATGEQGPQGNTG
+220 
-235 SIGATPTIEV
+235 
-245 GTVSSGRTA
+245 
-254 QVTANN
+254 
-260 TDTGISLDFVVPVG
+260 SLDFVVPVG

-283 IKGETG
+283 ET
-289 AVGEQGPKGD
+289 
-299 TGPIGITPTVQI
+299 
-311 GTVNSGEIAQVTANE
+311 
-326 TDTGVSLDF
+326 
-335 VVPVGATGP
+335 GATGP

-359 TGVQGTKGETGATG
+359 TGAQGAKGEAGATG
-373 PTGAQGAKGE
+373 PTGAQGAKGEAGVTGPTGAQGAKGEAGATGPTGVQGAKGE

-416 TGPTGAQG
+416 TGATGAQG

-486 TFTVANTSIT
+486 TFTVANTSTT

>member
-1 MFYQRSIRVMNYYNY
+1 MNYYNC
-16 TNRNYPCSCTP
+16 TNRNYPYSCTP

-34 IPGPQGPKGERG
+34 IPGPQGPKGDRG

-132 GDAGERGPIGA
+132 GDAGERGPVGA

-185 TPTIEVGTVSSGR
+185 TPTVEVGTVSSGR
-198 TAQVT
+198 IAQVI
-203 ANNTDTGIS
+203 ANNTDTG
-212 LDFVVPIG
+212 V
-220 ATGATGEQGPQGNTG
+220 
-235 SIGATPTIEV
+235 
-245 GTVSSGRTA
+245 
-254 QVTANN
+254 
-260 TDTGISLDFVVPVG
+260 SLDFVVPVG

-283 IKGETG
+283 AKGETG
-289 AVGEQGPKGD
+289 A
-299 TGPIGITPTVQI
+299 TG
-311 GTVNSGEIAQVTANE
+311 A
-326 TDTGVSLDF
+326 
-335 VVPVGATGP
+335 
-344 TGAQGAKGETGATGP
+344 TGAQGAKGETGATGA
-359 TGVQGTKGETGATG
+359 TGAQGVKGETGATG
-373 PTGAQGAKGE
+373 PTGVQGIKGE
-383 TGATGPTG
+383 TGATG
-391 AQGAKGETGATG
+391 A
-403 PTGAQGAKGETGA
+403 
-416 TGPTGAQG
+416 TGAQG

-486 TFTVANTSIT
+486 IFTVANTSIT
-496 SVRMSVQPKVAT
+496 SVRMSVQPKVST

-539 LVIDDLVYSQS
+539 LVVDDLVYSQS

-583 TTVCVEWIYTGAS
+583 TTICVEWIYMGAS

>member
-1 MFYQRSIRVMNYYNY
+1 MNYYNC

-34 IPGPQGPKGERG
+34 IPGPQGPKGER
-46 PQGPKGEKGD
+46 
-56 QGCPGPV
+56 
-63 GPRGMAG
+63 
-70 PMGPRGPQGV
+70 
-80 RGDAGPK
+80 
-87 GDPGMVGPQGIQGNQ
+87 GPQGIQGNQ

-132 GDAGERGPIGA
+132 GDAGERGPVGA

-185 TPTIEVGTVSSGR
+185 TPTVEVGTVSSGR
-198 TAQVT
+198 TAQVI
-203 ANNTDTGIS
+203 ANNTDTG
-212 LDFVVPIG
+212 V
-220 ATGATGEQGPQGNTG
+220 
-235 SIGATPTIEV
+235 
-245 GTVSSGRTA
+245 
-254 QVTANN
+254 
-260 TDTGISLDFVVPVG
+260 SLDFVVPVG

-283 IKGETG
+283 ETG
-289 AVGEQGPKGD
+289 A
-299 TGPIGITPTVQI
+299 I
-311 GTVNSGEIAQVTANE
+311 
-326 TDTGVSLDF
+326 
-335 VVPVGATGP
+335 
-344 TGAQGAKGETGATGP
+344 
-359 TGVQGTKGETGATG
+359 G

-416 TGPTGAQG
+416 TGATGAQG

-486 TFTVANTSIT
+486 TFTVANTSTT

>member
-1 MFYQRSIRVMNYYNY
+1 MNYYNC

-114 GPKGDPGEMGP
+114 GPKGD
-125 IGPKGDK
+125 K
-132 GDAGERGPIGA
+132 GDAGERGPVGA

-185 TPTIEVGTVSSGR
+185 IPTVEVGTVSSGR
-198 TAQVT
+198 TAQVI
-203 ANNTDTGIS
+203 ANNTDTG
-212 LDFVVPIG
+212 V
-220 ATGATGEQGPQGNTG
+220 
-235 SIGATPTIEV
+235 
-245 GTVSSGRTA
+245 
-254 QVTANN
+254 
-260 TDTGISLDFVVPVG
+260 SLDFVVPVG

-283 IKGETG
+283 ETG
-289 AVGEQGPKGD
+289 A
-299 TGPIGITPTVQI
+299 I
-311 GTVNSGEIAQVTANE
+311 
-326 TDTGVSLDF
+326 
-335 VVPVGATGP
+335 
-344 TGAQGAKGETGATGP
+344 
-359 TGVQGTKGETGATG
+359 G

-403 PTGAQGAKGETGA
+403 A
-416 TGPTGAQG
+416 TGAQG

-486 TFTVANTSIT
+486 TFTVANTSTT

>member
-1 MFYQRSIRVMNYYNY
+1 MNYYNC

-132 GDAGERGPIGA
+132 GDAGERGPVGA

-185 TPTIEVGTVSSGR
+185 TPTVEVGTVSSGR
-198 TAQVT
+198 TAQVI
-203 ANNTDTGIS
+203 ANNTDTG
-212 LDFVVPIG
+212 V
-220 ATGATGEQGPQGNTG
+220 
-235 SIGATPTIEV
+235 
-245 GTVSSGRTA
+245 
-254 QVTANN
+254 
-260 TDTGISLDFVVPVG
+260 SLDFVVPVG

-283 IKGETG
+283 ETG
-289 AVGEQGPKGD
+289 A
-299 TGPIGITPTVQI
+299 I
-311 GTVNSGEIAQVTANE
+311 
-326 TDTGVSLDF
+326 
-335 VVPVGATGP
+335 GP
-344 TGAQGAKGETGATGP
+344 TGAQGAKGETGAA
-359 TGVQGTKGETGATG
+359 GA
-373 PTGAQGAKGE
+373 
-383 TGATGPTG
+383 
-391 AQGAKGETGATG
+391 
-403 PTGAQGAKGETGA
+403 
-416 TGPTGAQG
+416 TGAQG

-486 TFTVANTSIT
+486 TFTVANTSTT

>member
-1 MFYQRSIRVMNYYNY
+1 MNYYNC
-16 TNRNYPCSCTP
+16 TNRNYPCSFTP

-34 IPGPQGPKGERG
+34 IPGPQGPK
-46 PQGPKGEKGD
+46 
-56 QGCPGPV
+56 
-63 GPRGMAG
+63 
-70 PMGPRGPQGV
+70 
-80 RGDAGPK
+80 
-87 GDPGMVGPQGIQGNQ
+87 
-102 GPMGPQGDRGPV
+102 GDRGPV

-132 GDAGERGPIGA
+132 GDAGERGPVGA
-143 QGPMGEQ
+143 QGPIGEQ

-185 TPTIEVGTVSSGR
+185 TPTVEVGTVSSGR
-198 TAQVT
+198 TAQVI
-203 ANNTDTGIS
+203 ANNTDTGVS

-220 ATGATGEQGPQGNTG
+220 ATGATGAQGAKGET
-235 SIGATPTIEV
+235 
-245 GTVSSGRTA
+245 
-254 QVTANN
+254 
-260 TDTGISLDFVVPVG
+260 G
-274 ATGATGAQG
+274 ATGATGQ
-283 IKGETG
+283 
-289 AVGEQGPKGD
+289 QGPKGD
-299 TGPIGITPTVQI
+299 TGSIGITPTVQI
-311 GTVNSGEIAQVTANE
+311 GTVSSGEIAQVTANE

-335 VVPVGATGP
+335 VVPVGATGA
-344 TGAQGAKGETGATGP
+344 TGAQGVKGETGATGATGAQGVKGETGATGATGAQGVKGETGATGATGAQGVKGETGATGATGAQGVKGETGATGAQGVKGETGATGP
-359 TGVQGTKGETGATG
+359 TGVQGIKGETGATG
-373 PTGAQGAKGE
+373 A
-383 TGATGPTG
+383 
-391 AQGAKGETGATG
+391 
-403 PTGAQGAKGETGA
+403 
-416 TGPTGAQG
+416 TGAQG

-486 TFTVANTSIT
+486 IFTVANTSIT
-496 SVRMSVQPKVAT
+496 SVRMSVQPKVST

-539 LVIDDLVYSQS
+539 LVVDDLVYSQS

-583 TTVCVEWIYTGAS
+583 TTICVEWIYTGAS

>member
-1 MFYQRSIRVMNYYNY
+1 MNYYNC

-34 IPGPQGPKGERG
+34 IPGPQGPKGER
-46 PQGPKGEKGD
+46 
-56 QGCPGPV
+56 
-63 GPRGMAG
+63 
-70 PMGPRGPQGV
+70 
-80 RGDAGPK
+80 
-87 GDPGMVGPQGIQGNQ
+87 GPQGIQGNQ

-132 GDAGERGPIGA
+132 GDAGERGPVGA

-185 TPTIEVGTVSSGR
+185 TPTVEVGTVSSGR
-198 TAQVT
+198 TAQVI
-203 ANNTDTGIS
+203 ANNTDTG
-212 LDFVVPIG
+212 V
-220 ATGATGEQGPQGNTG
+220 
-235 SIGATPTIEV
+235 
-245 GTVSSGRTA
+245 
-254 QVTANN
+254 
-260 TDTGISLDFVVPVG
+260 SLDFVVPVG

-283 IKGETG
+283 ETGAIGPTGAQGAKGETG
-289 AVGEQGPKGD
+289 AIGPTGAQGAQGE
-299 TGPIGITPTVQI
+299 T
-311 GTVNSGEIAQVTANE
+311 
-326 TDTGVSLDF
+326 
-335 VVPVGATGP
+335 GATGP

-359 TGVQGTKGETGATG
+359 TGAQGAKGEAGATGPTGAQGAKGETGATG

-416 TGPTGAQG
+416 TGATGAQG

-486 TFTVANTSIT
+486 TFTVANTSTT

>member
-1 MFYQRSIRVMNYYNY
+1 MFYQRSIRGMNYYNC

-34 IPGPQGPKGERG
+34 IPGPQGPK
-46 PQGPKGEKGD
+46 
-56 QGCPGPV
+56 
-63 GPRGMAG
+63 
-70 PMGPRGPQGV
+70 
-80 RGDAGPK
+80 
-87 GDPGMVGPQGIQGNQ
+87 
-102 GPMGPQGDRGPV
+102 GDRGPV

-132 GDAGERGPIGA
+132 GDAGERGPVGA
-143 QGPMGEQ
+143 QGPIGEQ

-185 TPTIEVGTVSSGR
+185 TPTVEVGTVSSGR
-198 TAQVT
+198 TAQVI
-203 ANNTDTGIS
+203 ANNTDTGVS

-220 ATGATGEQGPQGNTG
+220 ATGATGAQGAKGET
-235 SIGATPTIEV
+235 
-245 GTVSSGRTA
+245 
-254 QVTANN
+254 
-260 TDTGISLDFVVPVG
+260 G
-274 ATGATGAQG
+274 ATGATGQ
-283 IKGETG
+283 
-289 AVGEQGPKGD
+289 QGPKGD
-299 TGPIGITPTVQI
+299 TGSIGITPTVQI
-311 GTVNSGEIAQVTANE
+311 GTVSSGEIAQVTANE

-335 VVPVGATGP
+335 VVPVGATGA
-344 TGAQGAKGETGATGP
+344 TGAQGVKGETGATGATGAQGVKGETGATGP
-359 TGVQGTKGETGATG
+359 TGVQGIKGETGATG
-373 PTGAQGAKGE
+373 A
-383 TGATGPTG
+383 
-391 AQGAKGETGATG
+391 
-403 PTGAQGAKGETGA
+403 
-416 TGPTGAQG
+416 TGAQG

-486 TFTVANTSIT
+486 IFTVANTSIT
-496 SVRMSVQPKVAT
+496 SVRMSVQPKVST

-539 LVIDDLVYSQS
+539 LVVDDLVYSQS

-583 TTVCVEWIYTGAS
+583 TTICVEWIYTGAS